1 MNDLIERSIE
11 NKELRVMNLN
21 LTEIKE
27 ELERKNKGVTTNEKI
42 LSYKID
48 IYKKEQELTKLMNQ
62 KNLIKEIIS
71 KLETKYN
78 ILQKAM
84 KDKVNKNNE
93 GSFFHFEKEDEKKK
107 LYSIFNDMLVTN
119 NVQYQ
124 KLHTENKLILSN
136 IIKLYK
142 KYDN

>member
-11 NKELRVMNLN
+11 NKELRVMNFN

-78 ILQKAM
+78 FLQKAL

-93 GSFFHFEKEDEKKK
+93 GSFFHFEREDEKKE

-119 NVQYQ
+119 NVHYQ
-124 KLHTENKLILSN
+124 KLHNENKLILSN